1 MTTLGVLGGGQLA
14 QMLAQAA
21 APLGVRVVALDPD
34 PAAPARL
41 AAEHLAAPYD
51 DRAALDR
58 LAGCDA
64 VTLEFENVPGGALE
78 YLQNKVPL
86 RPNPAILRISSNRAR
101 EKEALRA
108 LGLGTAPY
116 VTLNTEAD
124 LPGALAEVG
133 GRGLLKTAE
142 LGYDGKGQA
151 RVNSEAEL
159 RAAFEGA
166 GAECV
171 LEGVVPFVREVS
183 LAVAR
188 SPGGELAYSGLVEN
202 THKDGILRR
211 SVFPAASGPGVEV
224 CARAA
229 ARTAA
234 EAWGLEGLLTLE
246 FFELP
251 GGELLVN
258 EIAPRAHNSLH
269 LTQDG
274 GGVSQFTAQLR
285 AALGW
290 PQEDFA
296 PLLPCAMV
304 NILGWEG
311 AEPDWNALLS
321 IPGARLH
328 WYGKANRPRRKLGHV
343 NVVGRTA
350 GEVAAGVARV
360 EALLG

>member
-1 MTTLGVLGGGQLA
+1 MIRLGVLGGGQLA

-21 APLGVRVVALDPD
+21 APLGVRVIALDPD
-34 PAAPARL
+34 PRAPARL
-41 AAEHLAAPYD
+41 SAEHIAAPYE
-51 DRAALDR
+51 DRAALDA

-64 VTLEFENVPGGALE
+64 VTLEFENVPSGALE
-78 YLQNKVPL
+78 YLQDRVPL
-86 RPNPAILRISSNRAR
+86 RPGAAILRLSNNRIR

-108 LGLGTAPY
+108 LGLDTAPY
-116 VTLNTEAD
+116 VALRTEAD
-124 LPGALAEVG
+124 LPGALAAVG

-142 LGYDGKGQA
+142 LGYDGKGQT
-151 RVNSEAEL
+151 RVNTEAEL
-159 RAAFEGA
+159 YAAFQSG

-171 LEGVVPFVREVS
+171 LEGLVPFVREVS

-188 SPGGELAYSGLVEN
+188 APSGKMAFSGLVEN
-202 THKDGILRR
+202 THKGGILRR
-211 SVFPAASGPGVEV
+211 SVFPAASGSEVEAR
-224 CARAA
+224 ARAA

-274 GGVSQFTAQLR
+274 GGISQFGAQLR
-285 AALGW
+285 AALNW
-290 PQEDFA
+290 PPHDFA
-296 PLLPCAMV
+296 PTLPCAMV

-311 AEPDWNALLS
+311 AEPDWNALLGV
-321 IPGARLH
+321 PGTRLH
-328 WYGKANRPRRKLGHV
+328 WYGKANRPLRKLGHV
-343 NVVGRTA
+343 NVVGRTR
-350 GEVAAGVARV
+350 EDVAAGVETV
-360 EALLG
+360 EALLK